1 MNTVWKAEIP
11 PIVGVHEVRF
21 PECSDLFIA
30 GYAPGG
36 MLCVWAKVDTYF
48 TLMTYFVHVSW
59 TGMKLSDDA
68 GTHLGTFVIDDLVYH
83 VFKEDIYE

>member
-48 TLMTYFVHVSW
+48 TLM
-59 TGMKLSDDA
+59 KLSDDA